1 MKTLSRRSL
10 LRGSAGVGIALP
22 FLDAMWP
29 AGRSAWAQTNVP
41 RRLYCMLNQNG
52 TVPGTWFPTGGEKDF
67 QLASSMASFAPLR
80 EHLIIPDGLTKMQ
93 RGTADGT
100 AHGRGHASAITGW
113 TCSGK
118 NGIGDGASLDQ
129 VVANAI
135 GSQTRIKSLMTGRV
149 SNYHFLH
156 EGAKQVHFP
165 EPDPK
170 KNFDRLF
177 TGFTPPAGGGGG
189 ATVDPNA
196 TADLARLR
204 ARKKSILDATMEQYR
219 KVAMGLGGGDKQR
232 LEKHLGSI
240 RQVEVELNNT
250 TSKPGAAAMGC
261 TKPEAP
267 ISSTDYQAIGKLN
280 MELSAMAFACDITR
294 VSGLQWISHGQVFDW
309 LGATEKHHPLAHQ
322 TGSAGADAQ
331 LSKIVAWHAE
341 QLAAFC
347 TKLKSFAEGDGTVLD
362 HTIVLWTNEI
372 SVGSHKFNRGP
383 FLMASGKFPLP
394 MGGTLQTGRLLK
406 YNGNPHTSL
415 LQSIALAMGAPKM
428 TVFGDWDKGPLPG
441 LY

>member
-1 MKTLSRRSL
+1 MKSLSRRTL
-10 LRGSAGVGIALP
+10 LRGAAGVGIALP

-29 AGRSAWAQTNVP
+29 AGRSAFAQSMVP

-135 GSQTRIKSLMTGRV
+135 GGQTRIKSLMTGRV

-189 ATVDPNA
+189 AVDPNA

-204 ARKKSILDATMEQYR
+204 ARKKSILDAAME
-219 KVAMGLGGGDKQR
+219 
-232 LEKHLGSI
+232 
-240 RQVEVELNNT
+240 
-250 TSKPGAAAMGC
+250 AAATASGWRS
-261 TKPEAP
+261 TWGPSARWRR
-267 ISSTDYQAIGKLN
+267 SSTTPPARRARRPWAAPSRRRRCRRWTTRP
-280 MELSAMAFACDITR
+280 SA
-294 VSGLQWISHGQVFDW
+294 S
-309 LGATEKHHPLAHQ
+309 
-322 TGSAGADAQ
+322 
-331 LSKIVAWHAE
+331 
-341 QLAAFC
+341 
-347 TKLKSFAEGDGTVLD
+347 
-362 HTIVLWTNEI
+362 
-372 SVGSHKFNRGP
+372 
-383 FLMASGKFPLP
+383 
-394 MGGTLQTGRLLK
+394 
-406 YNGNPHTSL
+406 
-415 LQSIALAMGAPKM
+415 
-428 TVFGDWDKGPLPG
+428 
-441 LY
+441 